1 MSLKKIY
8 YRFRYSVFVKTI
20 LHSIAMDAPI
30 GKLGILCYRLRG
42 TKIGKNVGIG
52 HRVYI
57 EETVPWLVEIGDNV
71 VIGPRTTITAQ
82 DGSYHR
88 SNSKNPKLYKK
99 VIIED
104 NVYIGA
110 GVNIIRGVTI
120 GKNSIIGAG
129 SVVIHSIPP
138 NSLAVG
144 NPARVIKSVD
154 AMDISGKQG

>member
-1 MSLKKIY
+1 
-8 YRFRYSVFVKTI
+8 
-20 LHSIAMDAPI
+20 MDAPV
-30 GKLGILCYRLRG
+30 GKISILFYRMRG
-42 TKIGKNVGIG
+42 TKIGKNCGIG

-88 SNSKNPKLYKK
+88 SNPDLPKIYKK

-129 SVVIHSIPP
+129 SVVIRSIPP

-144 NPARVIKSVD
+144 NPARVIKTID
-154 AMDISGKQG
+154 TMAISGKEELFKK